1 MPRTQPESIVR
12 RQNRELSLFGMS
24 SLDLFAS
31 ALGAFIL
38 ISIII
43 FPLIADSSRSEPAE
57 PIPLL
62 AMAPCPEPIVC
73 PVCPSFPALP
83 APVACP
89 AVPAPSPAPV
99 PIAPPAAPVAV
110 PEPVACPVC
119 EPAACPVC
127 PTVPAPVPCPDPGPA
142 PPTATY
148 QLPHLDLVLALDI
161 TSSMAPQVAALKA
174 EVSQLSD
181 LLSRMTPSFAIGLV
195 AFGDRLWERPTT
207 TFTLRRISGPTLQ
220 RAAFRGFV
228 SNLSVRMGLGRGSNN
243 DPPEAFLQALTESA
257 RMPWRPESERKV
269 IVLVTDHPAYPEE
282 INRTIA
288 TAAAIARIPGHRV
301 STVYIN
307 SQGVGDPQV
316 ESFLQSVANAGRGQ
330 FVRDVGG
337 SLTVNLLLSLL

>member
-1 MPRTQPESIVR
+1 
-12 RQNRELSLFGMS
+12 MS

-43 FPLIADSSRSEPAE
+43 FPLIADASRSEPAE

-73 PVCPSFPALP
+73 PVCPSFPVLP
-83 APVACP
+83 TPVACP
-89 AVPAPSPAPV
+89 AVPALSPTP
-99 PIAPPAAPVAV
+99 APVAV
-110 PEPVACPVC
+110 AVPETPQAAPEPVTCPI
-119 EPAACPVC
+119 CPQ
-127 PTVPAPVPCPDPGPA
+127 VPAPVPCPDPGPA
-142 PPTATY
+142 PATATY
-148 QLPHLDLVLALDI
+148 QLPHLDLVVALDI

-174 EVSQLSD
+174 EVGQLSD
-181 LLSRMTPSFAIGLV
+181 LLSRMAPSFAIGLV
-195 AFGDRLWERPTT
+195 AFGDRQWERPTT
-207 TFTLRRISGPTLQ
+207 TFTLRRISGPTWE

-228 SNLSVRMGLGRGSNN
+228 SSLSVRMGLGRGSNN
-243 DPPEAFLQALTESA
+243 DPPEAFLQALTEAA

-282 INRTIA
+282 VSRTIA
-288 TAAAIARIPGHRV
+288 TATAIARIPGHRV

-307 SQGVGDPQV
+307 SQGVVDPRV

>member
-1 MPRTQPESIVR
+1 
-12 RQNRELSLFGMS
+12 MS

-43 FPLIADSSRSEPAE
+43 FPLIADASRSEPAE

-83 APVACP
+83 TPVACP
-89 AVPAPSPAPV
+89 AVPAPIPCPAPV
-99 PIAPPAAPVAV
+99 VVTVPETPPAAP
-110 PEPVACPVC
+110 EPVS
-119 EPAACPVC
+119 CPVC
-127 PTVPAPVPCPDPGPA
+127 PSVPAPTPCPDPVPCPAAVPCPAPGPA

-174 EVSQLSD
+174 EVGQLSD
-181 LLSRMTPSFAIGLV
+181 LLSRMAPSFAIGLV
-195 AFGDRLWERPTT
+195 AFGDRRWERPTT

-228 SNLSVRMGLGRGSNN
+228 SGLSVRMGLGRGSNN
-243 DPPEAFLQALTESA
+243 DPPEDFLRALTEAA
-257 RMPWRPESERKV
+257 RMPWRPEAERKV

-282 INRTIA
+282 VNRSIA
-288 TAAAIARIPGHRV
+288 TAAAIARVPGHRV

-307 SQGVGDPQV
+307 SQGVVDPQV
-316 ESFLQSVANAGRGQ
+316 DSFLQAVANAGRGQ

>member
-1 MPRTQPESIVR
+1 MR
-12 RQNRELSLFGMS
+12 RRNRELTLFGMA

-43 FPLIADSSRSEPAE
+43 FPLIADASRSEPAE

-62 AMAPCPEPIVC
+62 AAVSCPEPIVC
-73 PVCPSFPALP
+73 PVFPAFLVPP

-89 AVPAPSPAPV
+89 AVPTPSPAPTPV
-99 PIAPPAAPVAV
+99 AVAAPETPPAAP
-110 PEPVACPVC
+110 EPVT
-119 EPAACPVC
+119 CPVC
-127 PTVPAPVPCPDPGPA
+127 PPIPDPVPCPARDPGPA

-148 QLPHLDLVLALDI
+148 QLPHLDLVIALDI
-161 TSSMAPQVAALKA
+161 TSSMGPQVAALKA
-174 EVSQLSD
+174 EVGQLSN
-181 LLSRMTPSFAIGLV
+181 LLSRMAPSFGIGLV
-195 AFGDRLWERPTT
+195 AFGDRQWERPTT
-207 TFTLRRISGPTLQ
+207 TFSLRRVSGPTLN

-228 SNLSVRMGLGRGSNN
+228 NNLSVRMGLGRGGNN
-243 DPPEAFLQALTESA
+243 DPPEAFLAALTEAA
-257 RMPWRPESERKV
+257 RMPWRPESERRV

-282 INRTIA
+282 VNRTIA
-288 TAAAIARIPGHRV
+288 TATAIARLPGHRV

-307 SQGVGDPQV
+307 SQGFVDPQV

>member
-1 MPRTQPESIVR
+1 MR
-12 RQNRELSLFGMS
+12 RRNRELTLFGMA

-43 FPLIADSSRSEPAE
+43 FPLIADASRSEPAE

-62 AMAPCPEPIVC
+62 AAVSCPEPIVC
-73 PVCPSFPALP
+73 PVSPAFPAP
-83 APVACP
+83 AAPVACP
-89 AVPAPSPAPV
+89 AVPTPSPAPTPV
-99 PIAPPAAPVAV
+99 AVAV
-110 PEPVACPVC
+110 PETPPPAP

-127 PTVPAPVPCPDPGPA
+127 PPIPDPVPCPARDPGPV

-148 QLPHLDLVLALDI
+148 QLPHLDLVIALDI
-161 TSSMAPQVAALKA
+161 TSSMGPQVAALKA
-174 EVSQLSD
+174 EVGQLSN
-181 LLSRMTPSFAIGLV
+181 LLSRMAPSFGIGLV
-195 AFGDRLWERPTT
+195 AFGDRQWERPTT
-207 TFTLRRISGPTLQ
+207 TFSLRRVSGPTLN

-228 SNLSVRMGLGRGSNN
+228 NNLSVRMGLGRGGNN
-243 DPPEAFLQALTESA
+243 DPPEAFLAALTEAA
-257 RMPWRPESERKV
+257 RMPWRPESERRV

-282 INRTIA
+282 VNRTIA
-288 TAAAIARIPGHRV
+288 TATAIARLPGHRV

-307 SQGVGDPQV
+307 SQGFVDPQV

>member
-1 MPRTQPESIVR
+1 MR
-12 RQNRELSLFGMS
+12 RRSRELSLFGMS

-43 FPLIADSSRSEPAE
+43 FPLIADASRSEPAE

-62 AMAPCPEPIVC
+62 AAAACPEPIVC
-73 PVCPSFPALP
+73 PVFPALPAPP

-89 AVPAPSPAPV
+89 AVPTPSPAPV
-99 PIAPPAAPVAV
+99 PFAVPETPPTA

-119 EPAACPVC
+119 PPI
-127 PTVPAPVPCPDPGPA
+127 PDPVPCPARDPGPA

-148 QLPHLDLVLALDI
+148 QLPHLDLVIALDI
-161 TSSMAPQVAALKA
+161 TSSMGRQVAALKA
-174 EVSQLSD
+174 EVGQLSD
-181 LLSRMTPSFAIGLV
+181 LLSRMAPSFGIGLV
-195 AFGDRLWERPTT
+195 AFGDRQWERPTT
-207 TFTLRRISGPTLQ
+207 AFTLRRISGPTLD

-228 SNLSVRMGLGRGSNN
+228 NDLSVRMGLGSGGNN
-243 DPPEAFLQALTESA
+243 DSPEAFLQALTEAA
-257 RMPWRPESERKV
+257 RMPWRPESERRV

-282 INRTIA
+282 VNRTIA
-288 TAAAIARIPGHRV
+288 TAAAVARLPGHRV

-307 SQGVGDPQV
+307 SQGLVDPQV